1 MSRGTVLVVDDEV
14 GMRETIADIL
24 TATGYDVT
32 TATDGEDALRHLRS
46 GTFSVVVM
54 DIRMPVRD
62 GISVAR
68 ELGGPPPPVVFM
80 SAYVADEHLA
90 AAAETK
96 AFAVMHKPVPPPRL
110 LDVVARAMA
119 A

>member
-1 MSRGTVLVVDDEV
+1 
-14 GMRETIADIL
+14 
-24 TATGYDVT
+24 
-32 TATDGEDALRHLRS
+32 
-46 GTFSVVVM
+46 
-54 DIRMPVRD
+54 
-62 GISVAR
+62 
-68 ELGGPPPPVVFM
+68 VFM